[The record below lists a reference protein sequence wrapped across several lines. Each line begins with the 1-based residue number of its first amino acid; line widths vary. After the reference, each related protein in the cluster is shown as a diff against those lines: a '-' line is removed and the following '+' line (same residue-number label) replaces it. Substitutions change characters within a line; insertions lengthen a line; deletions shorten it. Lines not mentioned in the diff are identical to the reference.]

1 MKRNFTLKN
10 VFRKKENWLILA
22 MLGLLFVFG
31 CYEFKVVDQPTEGT
45 TNSTF
50 EVNIVMTE
58 DDDDSNDWTDESGD
72 LADNKGL
79 FGVLLPVGWTITD
92 EIAVRVESADSLID
106 GDGVWHYAT
115 VDHSNDY
122 IFAYDEGQ
130 TTMLNDS
137 TPDPPPGYYWWGAKT
152 TENVDLAYFDSL
164 YFTVEVLTDDQ
175 VGDFYLQYAAGDE
188 DDPVGRSPYDKGDPP
203 VLTDPLPI
211 TITDNTGLNE
221 LLNDA
226 SLSVYPNPSYGYIN
240 IELANFDGTPVDMMM
255 YDLRGKQVMT
265 GQLTNA
271 QTLLDLMNL
280 AAGAYVI
287 RLEAEGETI
296 TKKFVKN

>member
-1 MKRNFTLKN
+1 MKKNFTLKK
-10 VFRKKENWLILA
+10 VFLKKQNWLLLA
-22 MLGLLFVFG
+22 MFGLLVVFG
-31 CYEFKVVDQPTEGT
+31 CYEFKLVDQPTEGT
-45 TNSTF
+45 TNSAF

-58 DDDDSNDWTDESGD
+58 DADDSNDWTDESGD

-79 FGVLLPVGWTITD
+79 FGVLLPEGWTITD
-92 EIAVRVESADSLID
+92 NIAVRVEAADSLID
-106 GDGVWHYAT
+106 GDGVWHYPT
-115 VDHSNDY
+115 VDHSGDY
-122 IFAYDEGQ
+122 VFAYDEDQ
-130 TTMLNDS
+130 TAMLNDS

-152 TENVDLAYFDSL
+152 TENVDLSYFDSL

-175 VGDFYLQYAAGDE
+175 VGTFYLQYAAGDE

-211 TITDNTGLNE
+211 TIADNTGVNEVLNE
-221 LLNDA
+221 A

-240 IELANFDGTPVDMMM
+240 INLAKFNGTPVEMMM
-255 YDLRGKQVMT
+255 YDMRGKQVMSR
-265 GQLTNA
+265 QLTSA
-271 QTLLDLMNL
+271 KTLLDLVDM

-287 RLEAEGETI
+287 RLEAEGEVI